1 MQGTNSD
8 PMNTTKPANATEL
21 EEMNKEADM
30 MLKQKEK
37 ELKSYMDAVNEA
49 EKILRQL
56 QDIVA
61 KKTAELASITKP
73 DENAESDRFAVE
85 EEIEKLEAE
94 HQKEMQRLQ
103 DQHMEE
109 MMALKADFQNTLNEA
124 ENWSNRHAEI
134 ALQEKM
140 NELER
145 LKQEAIDAKQ
155 QLNETTFLRS
165 RSSSYNN
172 GQNNSKNSSNA
183 LSQKTVADQIAKLEE
198 QLSELTSVTREELR
212 DSRAKIDECV
222 AAIELRRQS
231 QAAEI
236 RRLEDEIK
244 QRQERYANHIS
255 AVKEQYQLERQTL
268 EQSIEVTSARGT
280 NTEKIISQ
288 LEQHHEAQLNEVLS
302 DIESM
307 RKSIDNSGN
316 KANSNAASVRSVIRE
331 IQKLTEEKSAIIE
344 ETKMIESEIQELDE
358 ENEKL
363 RSELNILRTRLSKS
377 TKKI

>member
-1 MQGTNSD
+1 MQSTNSD
-8 PMNTTKPANATEL
+8 PLNTTKSANISEL
-21 EEMNKEADM
+21 EEMNKEADL

-37 ELKSYMDAVNEA
+37 ELQSYTEAVKAADN
-49 EKILRQL
+49 ILRQL
-56 QDIVA
+56 QKTVA
-61 KKTAELASITKP
+61 SKTAELAAITKP

-103 DQHMEE
+103 DQHTNE

-155 QLNETTFLRS
+155 KLNETTFLRS
-165 RSSSYNN
+165 RSSSYYN
-172 GQNNSKNSSNA
+172 GKNNSNSGSNI
-183 LSQKTVADQIAKLEE
+183 LTQKTVADQIAKLEE
-198 QLSELTSVTREELR
+198 QLSELTAVTREELR

-231 QAAEI
+231 QAAEV

-244 QRQERYANHIS
+244 QRQERYANHIK
-255 AVKEQYQLERQTL
+255 AVKEQYQLERQTI
-268 EQSIEVTSARGT
+268 EQSIEVTSQRGT

-288 LEQHHEAQLNEVLS
+288 LEQHHEAQLSEVLN

-307 RKSIDNSGN
+307 QKSIENSGS

-331 IQKLTEEKSAIIE
+331 IQQLMEEKSAIIE
-344 ETKMIESEIQELDE
+344 ETKMIENEIQELDE
-358 ENEKL
+358 ENENLNRELNVL
-363 RSELNILRTRLSKS
+363 RSRLSKS
-377 TKKI
+377 KKV

>member
-1 MQGTNSD
+1 MQNTNSD
-8 PMNTTKPANATEL
+8 PLNTTKPANITEL

-37 ELKSYMDAVNEA
+37 ELQSYTDAVKEA
-49 EKILRQL
+49 DNILRQL
-56 QDIVA
+56 QKIVA
-61 KKTAELASITKP
+61 SKTAELASITKP
-73 DENAESDRFAVE
+73 DENAETDRFAVE

-103 DQHMEE
+103 DQHTNE
-109 MMALKADFQNTLNEA
+109 MIALKADFQNTLNEA

-140 NELER
+140 NELEK
-145 LKQEAIDAKQ
+145 LKQEAIEAKQ
-155 QLNETTFLRS
+155 KLNETTFLRS

-172 GQNNSKNSSNA
+172 GQNNSKSSN
-183 LSQKTVADQIAKLEE
+183 LLTQKTVADQIAKLEE

-244 QRQERYANHIS
+244 QRQERYANHIA
-255 AVKEQYQLERQTL
+255 AVKEQFQLERQTL
-268 EQSIEVTSARGT
+268 EQSIEVTSNRGT

-288 LEQHHEAQLNEVLS
+288 LEQHHEAQLSEVLN

-307 RKSIDNSGN
+307 QKSIENSGN

-331 IQKLTEEKSAIIE
+331 IQQLMEEKSGIIE
-344 ETKMIESEIQELDE
+344 ETKMIENEIQELDD
-358 ENEKL
+358 ENESLKK
-363 RSELNILRTRLSKS
+363 ELNILRSRLTKS
-377 TKKI
+377 QKI

>member
-1 MQGTNSD
+1 MQNTNSD
-8 PMNTTKPANATEL
+8 PLNTTKPANITEL

-37 ELKSYMDAVNEA
+37 ELQSYTDAVKEA
-49 EKILRQL
+49 DNILRQL
-56 QDIVA
+56 QKIVA
-61 KKTAELASITKP
+61 SKTAELASITKP
-73 DENAESDRFAVE
+73 DENAETDRFAVE

-103 DQHMEE
+103 DQHTNE
-109 MMALKADFQNTLNEA
+109 MIALKADFQNTLNEA

-140 NELER
+140 NELEK
-145 LKQEAIDAKQ
+145 LKQEAIEAKQ
-155 QLNETTFLRS
+155 KLNETTFLRS

-172 GQNNSKNSSNA
+172 GQNNSKSSN
-183 LSQKTVADQIAKLEE
+183 LLTQKTVADQIAKLEE

-244 QRQERYANHIS
+244 QRQERYANHIA
-255 AVKEQYQLERQTL
+255 AVKEQFQLERQTL
-268 EQSIEVTSARGT
+268 EQSIEVTSNRGT

-288 LEQHHEAQLNEVLS
+288 LEQHHEAQLSEVLN

-307 RKSIDNSGN
+307 QKSIENSGN

-331 IQKLTEEKSAIIE
+331 IQKLMEEKSGIIE
-344 ETKMIESEIQELDE
+344 ETKMIENEIQELDD
-358 ENEKL
+358 ENESLKK
-363 RSELNILRTRLSKS
+363 ELNILRSRLTKS
-377 TKKI
+377 QKI